1 MPKLMINKRSYS
13 VKGVLFDKDGT
24 LLDFISLWGYWSESL
39 YRNYSSKVLAVAKD
53 GIIDPISDLWGTV
66 HDAAGHMTDYSRNGP
81 LAMGS
86 IGDLLAILAW
96 QGYRL
101 GLPWSESMRIARESK
116 RLADEEME
124 QVRPAYPLPGVMD
137 FLRQCHDQGMPMG
150 IVTADETADAEKHL
164 QWLGIRQFFKVIVGN
179 DLVKQGK
186 PFPEM
191 VHKACLELGLAPNQV
206 ALIGDTNSDMQMGRS
221 AGVAATIG
229 VMMNHAA
236 RSGDCW
242 LNDASVLISSYAELH
257 LEESTDEG

>member
-1 MPKLMINKRSYS
+1 MPKMMINKTSYS
-13 VKGVLFDKDGT
+13 VKGILFDKDGT
-24 LLDFISLWGYWSESL
+24 LLDFISLWGYWSDSL
-39 YRNYSSKVLAVAKD
+39 YRNYSSKVLAVATD
-53 GIIDPISDLWGTV
+53 GVIDPISDLWGTV

-81 LAMGS
+81 LSMGS

-101 GLPWSESMRIARESK
+101 GIPWSESMRFARESK

-124 QVRPAYPLPGVMD
+124 QVRPAYPLPGVID

-150 IVTADETADAEKHL
+150 IVTADETAEAEKHL

-191 VHKACLELGLAPNQV
+191 LHKACLELGLAPNQV
-206 ALIGDTNSDMQMGRS
+206 ALIGDTNSDMQMGKS
-221 AGVAATIG
+221 AGAAVTIG
-229 VMMNHAA
+229 LMINDA
-236 RSGDCW
+236 SQSNECW
-242 LNDASVLISSYAELH
+242 LNDANVLVSSYAELH